1 MRLVS
6 VLTIAAPVERVWALT
21 LDIESWPSLTPT
33 MREVKRLD
41 DGPLRVGSRARVRQP
56 AQHAAIWTVTELE
69 QGESFVWET
78 RVWGLRMIGG
88 HRLVPVRTGCQNM
101 LTVDLEGRGAGL
113 IGALLGSQIR
123 RAITTENEGFRRAAE
138 WSTTS

>member
-56 AQHAAIWTVTELE
+56 AQRAAIWTVTDLQ

-78 RVWGLRMIGG
+78 RVLGLRMIGG
-88 HRLVPVRTGCQNM
+88 HRLVPVASGCQNT
-101 LTVDLEGRGAGL
+101 LTVDLEGHGAGL
-113 IGALLGSQIR
+113 IKALLRSQIR

-138 WSTTS
+138 GSTTA